1 MVASSRTGT
10 QRDTLNDWLTLY
22 HVPGIGPARFHRLLE
37 TFPDPAGILNAG
49 TGQLQQLGLSASTIE
64 ALRKP
69 DVQAIERDLEWQAK
83 PGNRILTCQD
93 PDYPALL
100 QEISDPPPLLYI
112 HGNIEVLQEPQLA
125 MVGSR
130 NPTAAGRQT
139 AIDFAR
145 HLSAAGL
152 VITSGLALGID
163 AAGHQGA
170 LDAGSPTI
178 AVMGTGLDR
187 VYPARHRDLA
197 RQIAGIGVLVS
208 EFPPGTPP
216 RAENFPRRNRIIS
229 GLSLGT
235 LVVEAAIRSGSLIS
249 ARYALEQGREVFA
262 IPGSIHNPLARGC
275 HHLIRQGAKLV
286 ETAQDIMDEL
296 GALATVFVPGA
307 TTTSHPADPETTP
320 QLAEDYTQLLESIGF
335 ENTSIDMLVKTT
347 HLTPAE
353 VSSMLLQLE
362 MNGYIAAN
370 PGGFYNRLK

>member
-1 MVASSRTGT
+1 MVASSRSGT
-10 QRDTLNDWLTLY
+10 PADTLNDWLALY
-22 HVPGIGPARFHRLLE
+22 HAQGMGPARLQQLLAR
-37 TFPDPAGILNAG
+37 FRDPAGILHAG
-49 TGQLQQLGLSASTIE
+49 TGQLLQAGLTDSTIQ
-64 ALRKP
+64 ALRHP
-69 DVQAIERDLEWQAK
+69 DVPAIERDLEWQAEA
-83 PGNRILTCQD
+83 GNRIMTCQD

-100 QEISDPPPLLYI
+100 QELPDPPPLLYL
-112 HGNIEVLQEPQLA
+112 HGNPDVLQQPQLA

-130 NPTAAGRQT
+130 NPTAAGRRT

-163 AAGHQGA
+163 TAGHQGA
-170 LDAGSPTI
+170 LDAGSATI

-187 VYPARHRDLA
+187 VYPARNRDLA
-197 RQIAGIGVLVS
+197 RRIAEVGVLVS

-249 ARYALEQGREVFA
+249 ARFALEQGREVFA

-286 ETAQDIMDEL
+286 ETAHDVMDEL
-296 GALATVFVPGA
+296 GALASAITPGA
-307 TTTSHPADPETTP
+307 ATLETAPDSSP
-320 QLAEDYTQLLESIGF
+320 QLSGDYAQLLESIGF
-335 ENTSIDMLVKTT
+335 ENTSIDMLVQATD
-347 HLTPAE
+347 LTPAE

-362 MNGYIAAN
+362 MSGYIASN

>member
-1 MVASSRTGT
+1 MVASSLTGI
-10 QRDTLNDWLTLY
+10 QADTLTNWLALY
-22 HVPGIGPARFHRLLE
+22 HTPGIGPARFHRLLE
-37 TFPDPAGILNAG
+37 EFRDPSDILHAGSRR
-49 TGQLQQLGLSASTIE
+49 LQQFGLPDSTIE
-64 ALRKP
+64 ALQQP
-69 DVQAIERDLEWQAK
+69 DIQAIERDLEWQVK
-83 PGNRILTCQD
+83 PGNRIMTCHD

-100 QEISDPPPLLYI
+100 QEISDPPPLLYL
-112 HGNIEVLQEPQLA
+112 HGDVRVLHEPQLA

-163 AAGHQGA
+163 AAGHRGA
-170 LDAGSPTI
+170 LDTSSPTI

-187 VYPARHRDLA
+187 VYPASNRDLA
-197 RQIAGIGVLVS
+197 RQIAGTGLLVS

-275 HHLIRQGAKLV
+275 HYLIQQGAKLV

-296 GALATVFVPGA
+296 GALADALNPGA
-307 TTTSHPADPETTP
+307 TTTSPAASHETPP
-320 QLAEDYTQLLESIGF
+320 QLTEDYVQLLESIGF
-335 ENTSIDMLVKTT
+335 ENTSIDMLVNTT

>member
-1 MVASSRTGT
+1 MVATPRTGI
-10 QRDTLNDWLTLY
+10 QADSLSNWLALY
-22 HVPGIGPARFHRLLE
+22 HTPGIGPARFHRLLE
-37 TFPDPAGILNAG
+37 IFRDPADI
-49 TGQLQQLGLSASTIE
+49 LSADSWQLRQFGLPDSTIE
-64 ALRKP
+64 ALRQP
-69 DVQAIERDLEWQAK
+69 DAQAIEHDLEWQAK
-83 PGNRILTCQD
+83 SGNRIMTCHD

-112 HGNIEVLQEPQLA
+112 HGNIDVLQEPQLA

-197 RQIAGIGVLVS
+197 RQIAHTGVLVS

-286 ETAQDIMDEL
+286 ETAQDIIGEL
-296 GALATVFVPGA
+296 GALATALGSG
-307 TTTSHPADPETTP
+307 TTTTIPSADQETTP
-320 QLAEDYTQLLESIGF
+320 QLAKDYAQLLESIGF
-335 ENTSIDMLVKTT
+335 DNTSIDMLVKTT

-362 MNGYIAAN
+362 LNGYIAAN
-370 PGGFYNRLK
+370 PGGVYNRLK

>member
-1 MVASSRTGT
+1 MVASSPGSIHS
-10 QRDTLNDWLTLY
+10 DSLIDWLALY
-22 HVPGIGPARFHRLLE
+22 HAPGIGPASFHKLLE
-37 TFPDPAGILNAG
+37 QFPDPAAVLNASS
-49 TGQLQQLGLSASTIE
+49 GQLQQFGLPDSSID
-64 ALRKP
+64 ALRHP
-69 DVQAIERDLEWQAK
+69 DSRTIERDLEWQAQ
-83 PGNRILTCQD
+83 PGNRILTCRD

-100 QEISDPPPLLYI
+100 REIPDPPPLLYI
-112 HGNIEVLQEPQLA
+112 HGNLHVLQEPQLA

-152 VITSGLALGID
+152 MITSGLALGID

-170 LDAGSPTI
+170 LDAGAPTI

-187 VYPARHRDLA
+187 VYPARNRELAHR
-197 RQIAGIGVLVS
+197 IAGVGALVS

-216 RAENFPRRNRIIS
+216 RAEHFPRRNRIIS

-296 GALATVFVPGA
+296 GALATALDFTA
-307 TTTSHPADPETTP
+307 TPATDHDRQP
-320 QLAEDYTQLLESIGF
+320 QLPDDYAQLLESIGF
-335 ENTSIDMLVKTT
+335 ENTSVDMLVKTT